1 MDNTPILH
9 DAHVEAEFSHMLAN
23 LPVATWPA
31 PTLPAPP
38 KVVRLPKGSPL
49 LLALIK
55 RAQPEPRMFTF
66 GGTDFDYD
74 ALIDLPF

>member
-55 RAQPEPRMFTF
+55 RAQPRLWPVV
-66 GGTDFDYD
+66 DNFDYESLLDD
-74 ALIDLPF
+74 AGF